1 VSINVDIEPSKH
13 TVSIANY
20 DAVVVGAGPYGLSIA
35 AHLLGRGLE
44 VAVFGTPLQLWRDN
58 MPKGM
63 LLRSYWWASNLS
75 DPKRKFGLAQYFQ
88 LHDLDAPNP
97 LSAKTF
103 IDYGL
108 WFQQQ
113 VVPHVDKTYVATVE
127 HLGNHFKLRLMDGR
141 TVNTP
146 IVVMAPGLRYYEYR
160 PKEYDRLS
168 VELVSHTSDHHTFHH
183 FTDKKVV
190 VIGGGQSG
198 LETAA
203 LLHENGA
210 EVELIARRP
219 IRWLPEGEAVENRSF
234 IEKIK
239 RPKAGTA
246 LGWYHWGI
254 EHLPYAFHKLPRDT
268 KDRQIRNRFGP
279 AGASWLMPRL
289 HNQVPIYEDT
299 VEEIEEAHSGI
310 KLTLSSSRVVKAD
323 HIILATGYHVDISK
337 LPMLALSLTSRIQT
351 YENAPVLNSRFET
364 NVPGLYFVGISSV
377 SSFGPFY
384 RFVVGTD
391 ATARR
396 VAASASGASRVRHA

>member
-1 VSINVDIEPSKH
+1 MSINVDIELSKN
-13 TVSIANY
+13 TVSTANY
-20 DAVVVGAGPYGLSIA
+20 DAVVVGAGPYGISTA
-35 AHLLGRGLE
+35 AHLLWLGLK
-44 VAVFGTPLQLWRDN
+44 VAVFGRPLQLWREN
-58 MPKGM
+58 MPEGM

-88 LHDLDAPNP
+88 LHNMDTPNSLP
-97 LSAKTF
+97 IETF

-108 WFQQQ
+108 WFQRQ
-113 VVPHVDKTYVATVE
+113 VVPNVDETYVGTIE
-127 HLGNHFKLRLMDGR
+127 NLGKHFKLGLVDGR
-141 TVNTP
+141 TVNTST
-146 IVVMAPGLRYYEYR
+146 VVMAPGLRYYEYR
-160 PKEYDRLS
+160 PKEYDHLPA
-168 VELVSHTSDHHTFHH
+168 ELVTHTSDHHTFHR
-183 FTDKKVV
+183 FTGKKVV

-219 IRWLPEGEAVENRSF
+219 IRWLPEGESLENRSF
-234 IEKIK
+234 MQKIK

-254 EHLPYAFHKLPRDT
+254 EHLPYAFHKLPRDV
-268 KDRQIRNRFGP
+268 KNRQLRNRFGP

-289 HNQVPIYEDT
+289 LNRIPIYEDT
-299 VEEIEEAHSGI
+299 VEEIEETQIGI
-310 KLTLSSSRVVKAD
+310 ELTLSSSRIVKAD
-323 HIILATGYHVDISK
+323 HIMLATGYHVDISK
-337 LPMLALSLTSRIQT
+337 LPMLAPSLTSQIQT
-351 YENAPVLNSRFET
+351 YENAPVLNSHFET
-364 NVPGLYFVGISSV
+364 NVSGLYFEGISSV

-396 VAASASGASRVRHA
+396 VAASAASRVSHA

>member
-1 VSINVDIEPSKH
+1 MDVVHARSSVS
-13 TVSIANY
+13 VSNY

-44 VAVFGTPLQLWRDN
+44 VAVFGTPFQLWRDN
-58 MPKGM
+58 MPEGM

-88 LHDLDAPNP
+88 LRGLDAPNP
-97 LSAKTF
+97 LPAKTF

-113 VVPHVDKTYVATVE
+113 VVPNVDETYVATIE
-127 HLGNHFKLRLMDGR
+127 HLGDHFKLRLVDGR
-141 TVNTP
+141 TVDTP
-146 IVVMAPGLRYYEYR
+146 TVVMAPGLRYYEYR
-160 PKEYDRLS
+160 PKEYDHLPA
-168 VELVSHTSDHHTFHH
+168 ELVSHTSDHQTFKR
-183 FTDKKVV
+183 FTGKKVV

-203 LLHENGA
+203 LLHENGVG
-210 EVELIARRP
+210 VELIARRP
-219 IRWLPEGEAVENRSF
+219 IRWLNEGESLENRSL

-254 EHLPYAFHKLPRDT
+254 EHLPYAFHKLPRDV
-268 KDRQIRNRFGP
+268 KDRQIRNPFRP
-279 AGASWLMPRL
+279 AGASWLKPRL
-289 HNQVPIYEDT
+289 LSLVPIYEDT
-299 VEEIEEAHSGI
+299 VEEIKETHIGAE
-310 KLTLSSSRVVKAD
+310 LTLSSSRVARAD
-323 HIILATGYHVDISK
+323 HVILATGYHMDIAK
-337 LPMLALSLTSRIQT
+337 LPMLAPSLTSRIQT
-351 YENAPVLNSRFET
+351 YENAPTLNSRFET
-364 NVPGLYFVGISSV
+364 NIPGLYFVGISSV

-396 VAASASGASRVRHA
+396 VASSVKKQVKHA